1 MPLFSGRTGRI
12 AWLLH
17 VIVLVPV
24 FLISVAF
31 YVDLDHYY
39 QEFFGSRLR
48 GEERE
53 QAELILYV
61 AMGGSFIML
70 LAATIRRLRDAGS
83 KWPLFNL
90 ILGLAAVGVG
100 WFLLA
105 LQLLFGKETKE
116 ASATQVPHQPK
127 TRRARQSAGKT
138 DREKLIAHI
147 ADMAASAS
155 QKGQQVRTARPDR
168 ARDFISQVEGA
179 SRRRLADA
187 AHVHVINI
195 SPEGP
200 TVRRRSRGLSAGR
213 ARRVA
218 F

>member
-24 FLISVAF
+24 FLVSIAV

-39 QEFFGSRLR
+39 REFVGGRLR

-61 AMGGSFIML
+61 AMGASSIML

-83 KWPLFNL
+83 KWPFLHL

-127 TRRARQSAGKT
+127 TRRARQSARKT
-138 DREKLIAHI
+138 DRDQLIAHI
-147 ADMAASAS
+147 TEMAANAS
-155 QKGQQVRTARPDR
+155 QQGQQVRTGRPDR
-168 ARDFISQVEGA
+168 AQEFISQVEGA
-179 SRRRLADA
+179 SQRRLADA

-200 TVRRRSRGLSAGR
+200 TVRRRSRGVSAGR
-213 ARRVA
+213 VRRVA